1 MFELDEPETKVV
13 RELDDKEDKNMH
25 RILILN
31 QTIFYPCAGGQAN
44 DTGMMIFE
52 LQSGEKVQYN
62 VINVTKVGPC
72 VLHYLDRVFDLKADQ
87 IAKIKL
93 VVDRERRLQ
102 LMAHHT
108 GAHILSAACR
118 RVLGPHVWQAG
129 AKKTTEFATLD
140 ITHYSSESYEQQREI
155 EKECNR
161 IIRSNTPIIKQN
173 LPKNEAE
180 KKYGFTLYQGGV
192 VPGSSV
198 RCVSIEGIDNE
209 ACCGTHFSTTASVGM
224 IKIQK
229 TNRISD
235 GVVRIQFVAGEAALK
250 YDDVEQE
257 IIESL
262 KKSWG
267 VELGQIQQTASKF
280 FDGYKQNEK
289 LVNQL

>member
-1 MFELDEPETKVV
+1 
-13 RELDDKEDKNMH
+13 
-25 RILILN
+25 
-31 QTIFYPCAGGQAN
+31 
-44 DTGMMIFE
+44 
-52 LQSGEKVQYN
+52 
-62 VINVTKVGPC
+62 
-72 VLHYLDRVFDLKADQ
+72 
-87 IAKIKL
+87 
-93 VVDRERRLQ
+93 
-102 LMAHHT
+102 MAHHT

-140 ITHYSSESYEQQREI
+140 ITHYSSVSYEQQREI

-161 IIRSNTPIIKQN
+161 IIRSNTQIVKQN

-257 IIESL
+257 ILESL

-267 VELGQIQQTASKF
+267 VELG
-280 FDGYKQNEK
+280 
-289 LVNQL
+289 